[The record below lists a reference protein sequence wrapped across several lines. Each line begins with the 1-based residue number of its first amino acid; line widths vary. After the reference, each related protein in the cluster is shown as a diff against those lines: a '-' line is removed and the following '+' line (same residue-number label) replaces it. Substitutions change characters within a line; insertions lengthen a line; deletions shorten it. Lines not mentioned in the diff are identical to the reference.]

1 MVSVAAV
8 DQTELEGVVV
18 EAVATQGEPVVADL
32 TPVEAVV
39 DRTTMARSNPIRLA
53 LIMAL
58 VTSSS
63 SFLMSDS

>member
-8 DQTELEGVVV
+8 DQTELEEVVV
-18 EAVATQGEPVVADL
+18 EVVATQGEPVVADL
-32 TPVEAVV
+32 TPVEVVV
-39 DRTTMARSNPIRLA
+39 DRTTVARSNPIRPV

>member
-1 MVSVAAV
+1 MVAV
-8 DQTELEGVVV
+8 DQTELEEAVV

-32 TPVEAVV
+32 TPVEVVV

-53 LIMAL
+53 QIMPL

>member
-1 MVSVAAV
+1 MDSVAAV
-8 DQTELEGVVV
+8 DQTELEGAVV

>member
-1 MVSVAAV
+1 MVAV
-8 DQTELEGVVV
+8 DQTELEEAVV

-32 TPVEAVV
+32 TPVEVVV

-53 LIMAL
+53 LITPL

>member
-1 MVSVAAV
+1 MVSVEAV
-8 DQTELEGVVV
+8 DQTELEGAVV

-32 TPVEAVV
+32 TLVEAVV

>member
-1 MVSVAAV
+1 MVSVEAV
-8 DQTELEGVVV
+8 DQTELEGAVV

>member
-1 MVSVAAV
+1 MVAV
-8 DQTELEGVVV
+8 DQTELEEAVV

-32 TPVEAVV
+32 TPVEVVV

-53 LIMAL
+53 LITAL

>member
-1 MVSVAAV
+1 M
-8 DQTELEGVVV
+8 DQTELEGAVV

-32 TPVEAVV
+32 TPVEVVV

-53 LIMAL
+53 LIMPL
-58 VTSSS
+58 VTSLS

>member
-8 DQTELEGVVV
+8 DQTELEGAVV

>member
-1 MVSVAAV
+1 M
-8 DQTELEGVVV
+8 DQTELEEAVV

-32 TPVEAVV
+32 TPVEVVV

-53 LIMAL
+53 QIMPL